1 MGTLETLLTVSV
13 IFWGLIFIYLIWIN
27 LRVNKLDEVMRRLE
41 KK

>member
-13 IFWGLIFIYLIWIN
+13 IFWGLIFIYLVWIN
-27 LRVNKLDEVMRRLE
+27 LRVKKLDEEIGRLE